1 MKTKAKIYS
10 AWCKG
15 KLTFVKAYLKANA
28 VIRLQQIDPTVKAKD
43 VHLSKIVNSHQSPVE
58 DELYKNNKL

>member
-15 KLTFVKAYLKANA
+15 IPTFVKAYLKANA

-43 VHLSKIVNSHQSPVE
+43 VHLSKMINSHQSAVE
-58 DELYKNNKL
+58 ELYKNNKL